1 MLIKKLMRETG
12 FETITDSLVNSNK
25 FEFPGGDS
33 SNTYFN
39 YPSGW
44 YISPT
49 ETGIGSENNNNQ
61 NQFDLSNVTQ
71 ILDEAPQNGSPQTIY
86 LRSNYGDEGRV
97 NDIVKEL
104 QSFKHFW
111 SSVESKLM
119 NMEEAIICYSKGQIT
134 GDKGGTTERFI
145 TDLLK

>member
-1 MLIKKLMRETG
+1 MLIKKLIRETG
-12 FETITDSLVNSNK
+12 FETIIDSLVNSNK

-71 ILDEAPQNGSPQTIY
+71 ILDEAPQNGSPQTI
-86 LRSNYGDEGRV
+86 
-97 NDIVKEL
+97 EL